1 VPVPLAFR
9 QAYHPQHAD
18 RRPCCCLAGQPV
30 LRTYNPT
37 LLAAQ
42 TDHAMFRQS
51 LALLLVV
58 SASAPSRADNC
69 DSIRDQVE
77 AKFKAGGT
85 LNFSV
90 KVVDAGAVGNARV
103 VGSCGN
109 GTRRIV
115 FVPGDLPNGPAA
127 SPRAATPQP
136 PPILTECKDGS
147 ISHTG
152 NCRKP

>member
-1 VPVPLAFR
+1 
-9 QAYHPQHAD
+9 
-18 RRPCCCLAGQPV
+18 
-30 LRTYNPT
+30 
-37 LLAAQ
+37 
-42 TDHAMFRQS
+42 MFRQS

-58 SASAPSRADNC
+58 TASAPSRADNC

-77 AKFKAGGT
+77 AKFRAGGT
-85 LNFSV
+85 VNFSV
-90 KVVDAGAVGNARV
+90 KVVDAGAVANARV

-115 FVPGDLPNGPAA
+115 FVPGDPPNGSAA
-127 SPRAATPQP
+127 VPRAAATTPQP